1 MTTGYDYEVM
11 LPTKIHFGVGSLDR
25 LGEEVQRLLAK
36 HACIITDPGVYK
48 AGLVRPVKEQL
59 SKARISVDVFTEAEP
74 EPTFAR
80 LNTIAAELGKESYD
94 LLVGVGGGSSMDM
107 TKGVSAI
114 LSHGGKGEDYSGVN
128 RVPGPVIPIFAIPTT
143 SGTAS
148 EVTRVCV
155 FRDLEKGQKIAI
167 ISPYLLPRLAAVDPA
182 LTYSCPPKVTA
193 SSGIDALVH
202 AIEAFTSN
210 KANNFS
216 DSLAV
221 AAMRLIW
228 DNLRTAVKNG
238 SDKQARERMAE
249 GSLFAGLSFA
259 NSGLAIIHAFA
270 HVLGARFH
278 VPHGVANGLFLSHC
292 LEYNILG
299 NVEKHAAVAQIFGV
313 KTRGLSAR
321 EVAGRGV
328 EATQNLNKDIGVP
341 LRLRDV
347 GVPRE
352 ALTGMAAASMEATR
366 LLSQNP
372 RPVFADDVKRIW
384 ENAW

>member
-1 MTTGYDYEVM
+1 MTSAYEYEVM
-11 LPTKIHFGVGSLDR
+11 LPAKISFGVGSLNK
-25 LGEEVQRLLAK
+25 LGEEAQHLSAK
-36 HACIITDPGVYK
+36 HACIITDPGVYQ
-48 AGLVRPVKEQL
+48 AGLASPVKEQL
-59 SKARISVDVFTEAEP
+59 SKAQISVDVFTEAEP

-80 LNTIAAELGKESYD
+80 LNAIAAELGKENYD

-143 SGTAS
+143 SGTGS
-148 EVTRVCV
+148 EVTRTCV
-155 FRDLEKGQKIAI
+155 FHDDEKGQKLAI
-167 ISPYLLPRLAAVDPA
+167 ISPYLLPRLAVVDPV
-182 LTYSCPPKVTA
+182 LTYGCPPKVTA

-202 AIEAFTSN
+202 AIEAYTSK
-210 KANNFS
+210 KANDFS

-221 AAMRLIW
+221 TAMRLIW
-228 DNLRTAVKNG
+228 DNLRTAVNNG

-278 VPHGVANGLFLSHC
+278 IPHGVANGLFLPHG
-292 LEYNILG
+292 LEYNISG

-313 KTRGLSAR
+313 KTRGLSLR
-321 EVAGRGV
+321 EMAERGV
-328 EATQNLNKDIGVP
+328 EATQDLNKDIGIP

-347 GVPRE
+347 GVPRG
-352 ALTGMAAASMEATR
+352 ALDGLAAATMEATR

-372 RPVFADDVKRIW
+372 RPVSADDVKRIW
-384 ENAW
+384 KNAW